1 MKTLE
6 QKYATISEMTIDV
19 SKGLEQFTWEQIEA
33 CDTVTQAILDFNL
46 KGAPK
51 PEIPEIPEIPETA
64 NIKLAQVQ
72 DMQLASEI
80 L

>member
-51 PEIPEIPEIPETA
+51 PEIPEIPETA